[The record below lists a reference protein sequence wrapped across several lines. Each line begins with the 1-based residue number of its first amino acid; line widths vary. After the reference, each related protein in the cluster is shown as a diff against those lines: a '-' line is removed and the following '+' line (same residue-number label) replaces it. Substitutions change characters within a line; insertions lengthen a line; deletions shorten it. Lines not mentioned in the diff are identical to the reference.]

1 MKSWKKRF
9 NEEFDHIAPPLRE
22 DVKNAPIVTATDTK
36 IPVVKTKPPLFKR
49 YLGAGSALAAVAIAI
64 VFAFIGIF
72 KAPAPPP
79 PAFDH
84 FVFTLEIN
92 PAVAFVTDADG
103 TVQRITSLNED
114 ADILLSDPAL
124 TEKVKNKPLTEAIVA
139 YTDEAAKLG
148 YLDLSAAQSAVR
160 LSSSTETDGN
170 LLSAVSGSLKEYFM
184 TNGIYAVVVE
194 NRADVKELCGR
205 LGVAET
211 SDLKE
216 LTDALCRLSDRF
228 GERVEEDADAE
239 ELQSLYRTYIMG
251 LQTFETVRDKLL
263 KNLNDILLNA
273 QMLQQIARCN
283 YEIMMHKDNPSLL
296 PLDYWRVK
304 KYQGESE
311 SEEFTALM
319 RKMEDLL
326 RTYEEKF
333 GVTINDTDELTSA
346 VNVYSFLSGLDLET
360 VFSSLSLSDFQSSAE
375 KYIGILKNIGCDV
388 GGLETLLR
396 VPTTVQ
402 EYIAQLETMW
412 TARFRSRAEAYRS
425 IYEQPRRAITEADYG
440 AFVNEITEKYGSLE
454 NFWNKK

>member
-36 IPVVKTKPPLFKR
+36 IPVVKTKPPLLKR
-49 YLGAGSALAAVAIAI
+49 YLGAGTALAAVAIAI

-92 PAVAFVTDADG
+92 PAVAFVTDANG

-114 ADILLSDPAL
+114 ADVLLSDPAL

-216 LTDALCRLSDRF
+216 LTEALGRLSDRF

-251 LQTFETVRDKLL
+251 LQTFETVRDKLM
-263 KNLNDILLNA
+263 KN
-273 QMLQQIARCN
+273 
-283 YEIMMHKDNPSLL
+283 
-296 PLDYWRVK
+296 
-304 KYQGESE
+304 
-311 SEEFTALM
+311 
-319 RKMEDLL
+319 
-326 RTYEEKF
+326 
-333 GVTINDTDELTSA
+333 TDELTSA

-402 EYIAQLETMW
+402 EYIAQLETIW
-412 TARFRSRAEAYRS
+412 TARYHSRAEAYRS

-440 AFVNEITEKYGSLE
+440 AFVNEMTEIKTSVAVFNGQKQS
-454 NFWNKK
+454 KKRLRNGGFIL